1 MWQSTHSSA
10 MTNGLMSVKTT
21 AQKKAL
27 NVAGIA
33 LLLGELTVGDAAMD
47 SMPATDGQQRIA
59 AST

>member
-1 MWQSTHSSA
+1 

-21 AQKKAL
+21 AQEKAL

-47 SMPATDGQQRIA
+47 SMPAKDGQQRIA